1 MGRKPLFREASKGNK
16 RLENLSSFKTYGY
29 TSTNSKTF
37 GGGAHSSAQGC
48 ALVALKRMATPQPIK
63 HLGGG
68 AHGSAQGC
76 ALAELG
82 IQLGLA
88 IV

>member
-1 MGRKPLFREASKGNK
+1 MATPQPIVKHLGGGTQQCSGLCS
-16 RLENLSSFKTYGY
+16 SSFKTYGH
-29 TSTNSKTF
+29 TSTNKTF
-37 GGGAHSSAQGC
+37 G
-48 ALVALKRMATPQPIK
+48 
-63 HLGGG
+63 GGG